1 MKRVFVSGLAGLSA
15 LLLGVMILAI
25 AAPAASARDN
35 SSAKPLAEGAGMSGK
50 PSAAVRRLQR
60 QLRARGRSLG
70 PAGADGRFGPR
81 TAAAVRGLQSSFG
94 LHADGVVGPKTRKL
108 LRVVCKGNRCL
119 PGQNRR
125 VSARRLA
132 GALAAPPPGAPRS
145 SPDGSLSPAAPTVVA
160 ILALLVLALGFGW
173 WRSERVSPATS
184 LEGETDEAEIPSP
197 RVVAYLGESEN
208 GYGNLHG
215 VDTDAQEEEIEA
227 ECRRRGWGLVEVLRE
242 VPGGREREALVY
254 ALERIGAGDA
264 TCLMVGRMER
274 VGSSVSELGRLLEW
288 LDQVHASLVVLDVGV
303 DTTSREGALAANV
316 LVSVTRAERRKSLVR
331 TGNGWRAYPPE
342 ERMS

>member
-1 MKRVFVSGLAGLSA
+1 MKRVSVSGLAGPIG
-15 LLLGVMILAI
+15 LLLGVMVLAI
-25 AAPAASARDN
+25 AAPAASAREN
-35 SSAKPLAEGAGMSGK
+35 APARPLAEGAGMSGK

-60 QLRARGRSLG
+60 QLHAQGRSLG
-70 PAGADGRFGPR
+70 PAGVDGRFGPR

-108 LRVVCKGNRCL
+108 LRVVCRGNQCL

-125 VSARRLA
+125 VSARRPA
-132 GALAAPPPGAPRS
+132 GALAAPPPGAPRP
-145 SPDGSLSPAAPTVVA
+145 SPGASLSPAAPTVVA

-173 WRSERVSPATS
+173 WRSERVSPATAP
-184 LEGETDEAEIPSP
+184 EGETDEAESP

-208 GYGNLHG
+208 GYGSPSG
-215 VDTDAQEEEIEA
+215 VETEAQEEEIEA
-227 ECRRRGWGLVEVLRE
+227 ECRRRGWELLEVLRE
-242 VPGGREREALVY
+242 VPGGGEREALLY

-274 VGSSVSELGRLLEW
+274 VGGSVSELGRLLEW
-288 LDQVHASLVVLDVGV
+288 LGKAHASLVVLDVGV

-316 LVSVTRAERRKSLVR
+316 LVSVTRAERRRSLVR
-331 TGNGWRAYPPE
+331 MENGWRAHPPE
-342 ERMS
+342 GRMS